1 MAFSRDTLTET
12 PCDTV
17 LRLIPV
23 GTGKHGI
30 SFISFYKIDHVMKC
44 CIIGPPIMRY
54 YDDGKLFPELRY
66 PFLHLLSGYRIE
78 S

>member
-1 MAFSRDTLTET
+1 MLYNR
-12 PCDTV
+12 
-17 LRLIPV
+17 
-23 GTGKHGI
+23 
-30 SFISFYKIDHVMKC
+30 
-44 CIIGPPIMRY
+44 PPGHLLHIMRY